1 MRNTL
6 SILVANEPGELS
18 RIVGLFSA
26 RGYNIETITV
36 GTTLEEGWS
45 RCTIV
50 TEGDDSVIEQILK
63 QCARLARV
71 REAKSVTKLPH
82 IEREMA
88 LIDVNAKTP
97 ADRQEIKNLVD
108 IFRAKVVDI
117 SHDRMILE
125 ASGNKE
131 KVDRFIGLLESFQLN
146 EVART
151 GYVAINRL
159 TADTRSADTPVRMSA
174 KHEQAA
180 VNT

>member
-36 GTTLEEGWS
+36 GKTLEAGWS

-50 TEGDDSVIEQILK
+50 TEGDDAVIEQILK
-63 QCARLARV
+63 QCSRLARV
-71 REAKSVTKLPH
+71 REARSVTRLPH

-88 LIDVNAKTP
+88 LIDVNALTA
-97 ADRQEIKNLVD
+97 ADRQDIKNLVD
-108 IFRAKVVDI
+108 IFRAKIVDI
-117 SHDRMILE
+117 SHDRLIIE

-151 GYVAINRL
+151 GYVAMNRL
-159 TADTRSADTPVRMSA
+159 LAEEAEAQSASG
-174 KHEQAA
+174 
-180 VNT
+180 

>member
-26 RGYNIETITV
+26 RGYNIETISV
-36 GTTLEEGWS
+36 GKTLEDGWS

-50 TEGDDSVIEQILK
+50 TEGDAAIVEQILK

-71 REAKSVTKLPH
+71 REAKAVTSQPH

-88 LIDVNAKTP
+88 LIDVNAVTP
-97 ADRQEIKNLVD
+97 GDRAEIKNLVD
-108 IFRAKVVDI
+108 IFRAKIVDI
-117 SHDRMILE
+117 THDRLIIE

-131 KVDRFIGLLESFQLN
+131 KVDRFIGLLESFGMN
-146 EVART
+146 EIVRT
-151 GYVAINRL
+151 GYVAINTL
-159 TADTRSADTPVRMSA
+159 MTDDSSPSALQR
-174 KHEQAA
+174 AA
-180 VNT
+180 

>member
-50 TEGDDSVIEQILK
+50 TEGDDAVIEQILK

-71 REAKSVTKLPH
+71 REARSVTSSPH

-88 LIDVNAKTP
+88 LIDVNAKTA

-117 SHDRMILE
+117 SHDRMIVE

-131 KVDRFIGLLESFQLN
+131 KVDRFIGLLATFELN
-146 EVART
+146 DVART

-159 TADTRSADTPVRMSA
+159 TTDEKSASG
-174 KHEQAA
+174 AA
-180 VNT
+180 V